1 MSAFGLTTT
10 LTPRDWLLIG
20 SLVLLAVGL
29 ALRLLQDRGA
39 PDAGLEAPDLRWWM
53 NP

>member
-1 MSAFGLTTT
+1 MTTA

-20 SLVLLAVGL
+20 SLVLLAVSL
-29 ALRLLQDRGA
+29 AVRLLQHRGA
-39 PDAGLEAPDLRWWM
+39 PDAALEGPDLRWWM

>member
-1 MSAFGLTTT
+1 MSAIGLTTA

-20 SLVLLAVGL
+20 SLVLLAVAL
-29 ALRLLQDRGA
+29 ALRLLQHHGA
-39 PDAGLEAPDLRWWM
+39 PDAGPEAPDLRWWM